1 MKKTLL
7 LLALAAGISQQHFA
21 QGWPSNYEGVMLQG
35 FYWDSYN
42 DSRWKKLEAQSNEIA
57 PYLGATKW

>member
-1 MKKTLL
+1 
-7 LLALAAGISQQHFA
+7 
-21 QGWPSNYEGVMLQG
+21 MLQG

-57 PYLGATKW
+57 PYFNLICHNTILLY